1 MWFLSAKA
9 RLPFQSVL
17 SFVGIVL
24 VYIYVS
30 KLCGATEE
38 DF

>member
-1 MWFLSAKA
+1 MWSPSAKA
-9 RLPFQSVL
+9 PLPFQSMLRFMDLVM
-17 SFVGIVL
+17 